1 VRRPEQTFKHG
12 AAGSPRSPC
21 PIQLLRCRSHKNR
34 RHGKGICRTISRNS
48 PGAGAER
55 AGTIIGGKWR
65 GGRPATFDRKMITS
79 MAPPLFHF
87 AHCPNFEGCVHNA
100 SGVDL
105 SPTALSPLHLGFG
118 LRRSAAISRISC
130 VMLRPFRKAAHL
142 RLKCRPAVF
151 CHNGLKVKK

>member
-1 VRRPEQTFKHG
+1 
-12 AAGSPRSPC
+12 
-21 PIQLLRCRSHKNR
+21 
-34 RHGKGICRTISRNS
+34 
-48 PGAGAER
+48 
-55 AGTIIGGKWR
+55 
-65 GGRPATFDRKMITS
+65 MITS

-130 VMLRPFRKAAHL
+130 VMLRPSPQRRAFAL
-142 RLKCRPAVF
+142 EVPTGCF
-151 CHNGLKVKK
+151 SDIGLEVKK